1 MELTALTDEMRKR
14 AGQNVKLGYKVKFVL
29 ADGEGVIFWD
39 GTEHPPAIDNEDHGD
54 PTTSITIS
62 AENLKKLMD
71 GMLDPTLAY
80 MTGKLKVE
88 GSMGVALKLTSMFS
102 D

>member
-1 MELTALTDEMRKR
+1 MSVEELVEEMRRR
-14 AGQNVKLGYKVKFVL
+14 AGQNLKLGYKVKFVL
-29 ADGEGVIFWD
+29 GDEGIISWD
-39 GTEHPPAIDNEDHGD
+39 GTEHPPVIEEGD
-54 PTTSITIS
+54 KGDANTTITITP
-62 AENLKKLMD
+62 ENLEKLMA
-71 GMLDPTLAY
+71 GKLDPTLGY